1 MVRGGRQADT
11 LSPTRSFDVACRRG
25 RGYPLLGSC
34 AGWISR
40 KEQLMEKDLFVEII
54 QFAIDGEQE
63 AVDAYTTASE
73 MVTGA
78 NVKEMLLGLA
88 RQEQMHKK
96 KLESID
102 RERVADTAIVNVP
115 DLRIADFMDDVTVTA
130 DMGYQ
135 DILMVAMKREE
146 KAHNLYTTLASNTD
160 DAELRKVFELLAQEE
175 AGHKLALEKEYDEHV
190 LTEN

>member
-1 MVRGGRQADT
+1 M
-11 LSPTRSFDVACRRG
+11 
-25 RGYPLLGSC
+25 
-34 AGWISR
+34 
-40 KEQLMEKDLFVEII
+40 KKDLFDEII
-54 QFAIDGEQE
+54 RFAIDGEQE

-73 MVTGA
+73 MVTRA
-78 NVKEMLLGLA
+78 NVKEMLLDLA

-102 RERVADTAIVNVP
+102 RERVADAAIVNVP
-115 DLRIADFMDDVTVTA
+115 DLRIADFMDDVTITA

-135 DILMVAMKREE
+135 DILTVAMKREE
-146 KAHNLYTTLASNTD
+146 KAHNLYTTLASNTE

>member
-1 MVRGGRQADT
+1 M
-11 LSPTRSFDVACRRG
+11 
-25 RGYPLLGSC
+25 
-34 AGWISR
+34 
-40 KEQLMEKDLFVEII
+40 KKDLFEEII
-54 QFAIDGEQE
+54 RFAIDGEQE

-73 MVTGA
+73 MVTRA
-78 NVKEMLLGLA
+78 NVKEMLLDLA

-96 KLESID
+96 RLVSID
-102 RERVADTAIVNVP
+102 RERVADAAIVNVP
-115 DLRIADFMDDVTVTA
+115 DLRIADFMDDVTITA

-135 DILMVAMKREE
+135 DTLTVAMKREE
-146 KAHNLYTTLASNTD
+146 KAHNLYTTLASNTE

>member
-1 MVRGGRQADT
+1 M
-11 LSPTRSFDVACRRG
+11 
-25 RGYPLLGSC
+25 
-34 AGWISR
+34 
-40 KEQLMEKDLFVEII
+40 KKDLFDEII
-54 QFAIDGEQE
+54 RFAIDGEQE

-73 MVTGA
+73 MVTRV
-78 NVKEMLLGLA
+78 NVKEMLLDLA

-115 DLRIADFMDDVTVTA
+115 DLRIADFMDDVTITA

-135 DILMVAMKREE
+135 DILTVAMKREE
-146 KAHNLYTTLASNTD
+146 KAHNLYTTLASNTE
-160 DAELRKVFELLAQEE
+160 DADLRKMFELLAQEE

>member
-1 MVRGGRQADT
+1 M
-11 LSPTRSFDVACRRG
+11 
-25 RGYPLLGSC
+25 
-34 AGWISR
+34 
-40 KEQLMEKDLFVEII
+40 KKDLFDEII

-73 MVTGA
+73 MVTRA
-78 NVKEMLLGLA
+78 NVKEMLLGFA

-96 KLESID
+96 RLESID

-115 DLRIADFMDDVTVTA
+115 DLRIADFMDDITITA

-135 DILMVAMKREE
+135 DILAVAMKREE

-160 DAELRKVFELLAQEE
+160 DAELRKMFEILAQEE
-175 AGHKLALEKEYDEHV
+175 AGHKLALEKEYDEHI

>member
-1 MVRGGRQADT
+1 M
-11 LSPTRSFDVACRRG
+11 
-25 RGYPLLGSC
+25 
-34 AGWISR
+34 
-40 KEQLMEKDLFVEII
+40 KKDLFDEII
-54 QFAIDGEQE
+54 RFAIDGEQE

-73 MVTGA
+73 MVTRV

-96 KLESID
+96 RLESID

-115 DLRIADFMDDVTVTA
+115 DLRIADFMDDVTITA

-135 DILMVAMKREE
+135 DILTVAMKREE

>member
-1 MVRGGRQADT
+1 M
-11 LSPTRSFDVACRRG
+11 
-25 RGYPLLGSC
+25 
-34 AGWISR
+34 
-40 KEQLMEKDLFVEII
+40 KKDLFDEII
-54 QFAIDGEQE
+54 RFAIDGEQE

-73 MVTGA
+73 MVTRV
-78 NVKEMLLGLA
+78 NVKEMLLDLA

-102 RERVADTAIVNVP
+102 RERVADAAIVNVP
-115 DLRIADFMDDVTVTA
+115 DLRIADFMDDVTITA

-135 DILMVAMKREE
+135 DILTVAMKREE
-146 KAHNLYTTLASNTD
+146 KAHNLYTTLASNTE